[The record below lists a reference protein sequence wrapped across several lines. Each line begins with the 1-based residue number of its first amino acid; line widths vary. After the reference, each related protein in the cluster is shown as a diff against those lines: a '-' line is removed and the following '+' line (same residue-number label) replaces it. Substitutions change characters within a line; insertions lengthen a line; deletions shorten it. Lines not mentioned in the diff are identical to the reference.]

1 MIRYNTYM
9 KKRIFIT
16 ATNTNVG
23 KTYATTCLLEEFA
36 SRGLRV
42 GVFKPIETGVETEP
56 LDGKKLFDLAKSL
69 NPELENLDLDT
80 IVPYQFKLP
89 AAPIVAKGKKNINV
103 NFLEHK
109 LQEIEKYCDVVF
121 IEGAGGLLVPVEEH
135 ISMVDFIE
143 IFQASVL
150 LVSPSRLGS
159 INDTLLSKYLL
170 DDKKIAYTWAI
181 NLYEDADTFH
191 EVTAPFYKNDYLT
204 LQKDIKTI
212 ANQL

>member
-23 KTYATTCLLEEFA
+23 KTYAMTQLLKEFA

-42 GVFKPIETGVETEP
+42 GVFKPIETGVESEP
-56 LDGKKLFDLAKSL
+56 LDGKKLFDLAKTL
-69 NPELENLDLDT
+69 NPELEHIDLDT
-80 IVPYQFKLP
+80 VVPYQFKLP

-109 LQEIEKYCDVVF
+109 LQEIEKYCDIVL
-121 IEGAGGLLVPVEEH
+121 IEGAGGLMVPVEEH
-135 ISMVDFIE
+135 IYMVDFIE

-159 INDTLLSKYLL
+159 INDTLLSRYLL
-170 DDKKIAYTWAI
+170 DKKNIPYTWAI
-181 NLYEDADTFH
+181 NLYEDADTFD
-191 EVTAPFYKNDYLT
+191 EVTAPYYKNEYLT

-212 ANQL
+212 ANKL

>member
-1 MIRYNTYM
+1 MIRYNAYM

-16 ATNTNVG
+16 ATNTDVG

-42 GVFKPIETGVETEP
+42 GVFKPIETGVVTEP
-56 LDGKKLFDLAKSL
+56 LDGKKLFDLAKSF

-89 AAPIVAKGKKNINV
+89 AAPIVAKGNANINV

-121 IEGAGGLLVPVEEH
+121 IEGAGGLMVPVEEH
-135 ISMVDFIE
+135 IMMVDFIDV
-143 IFQASVL
+143 FKASVL
-150 LVSPSRLGS
+150 LVCPSKLGS
-159 INDTLLSKYLL
+159 INDTLLSRHLL
-170 DDKKIAYTWAI
+170 ESKKIPYIWAL
-181 NLYEDADTFH
+181 NLYKDIDDFN
-191 EVTAPFYKNDYLT
+191 EVTAPFYKGDFLT